1 VEETAKI
8 RTLVRI
14 NCLTS
19 NDLTRK
25 NNHLIC
31 NDLIRKNNQATTRR
45 NNRAKRRKR
54 RRTSDQVEGG
64 SLVGENLG
72 KGGGVAE
79 IQECEGFKLCGK
91 MQKVD

>member
-45 NNRAKRRKR
+45 NNRAKRRRKG
-54 RRTSDQVEGG
+54 DQVEGG

-72 KGGGVAE
+72 K
-79 IQECEGFKLCGK
+79 
-91 MQKVD
+91 